1 LNPLLAGSWFLLM
14 YCAIANFVSSGL
26 LRSVFLA
33 KALSTCSV
41 VRIDVRS
48 MPSRSISR
56 SVACMSSMA
65 W

>member
-1 LNPLLAGSWFLLM
+1 
-14 YCAIANFVSSGL
+14 L